1 LYTDNLNYMKAR
13 VPRRGPC
20 FSFILFDKMKIAIQ
34 GETGSFHEVAA
45 RQYFNYDEIEI
56 IPCSTFDLEL
66 NILQKGEVDFAVMAI
81 ENARSGSIL
90 YNYTLLR
97 ESGMKILG
105 EHNLR
110 IKQNLMALP
119 DQKINDIKEIR
130 SHPIALAQ
138 CMTFLNQFPDITLIE
153 SDDTA
158 GSAKQISEKHIHGVA
173 AIAASHAAEIYGLE
187 ILAAGIETYKQN
199 YTRFLVV
206 GNEEKGNTRGNKVSI
221 CFSTGHKPG
230 SLAKI
235 LVKLAEMDI
244 NLTKIQSVP
253 RLNGEWEYMFYLDL
267 ELNKNTKSDI
277 IKRILD
283 KYTSNLE
290 ILGVYFKGDM
300 LYDS

>member
-1 LYTDNLNYMKAR
+1 MYTDNIKLYEAR
-13 VPRRGPC
+13 VPKGPLL
-20 FSFILFDKMKIAIQ
+20 ILIHYREMKIAIQ
-34 GETGSFHEVAA
+34 GEKGSFHEVAA
-45 RQYFNYDEIEI
+45 RQYFKYDEIEI
-56 IPCSTFDLEL
+56 LPCSTFDLEL
-66 NILQKGEVDFAVMAI
+66 ITLKKEEVDFAVMAI

-90 YNYTLLR
+90 YNYTLIR

-119 DQKINDIKEIR
+119 DQKISDIKEIR
-130 SHPIALAQ
+130 THPIAIAQ
-138 CMTFLNQFPDITLIE
+138 CMTFLNQFPGITLIE

-158 GSAKQISEKHIHGVA
+158 GSARQISETKAKGVA
-173 AIAASHAAEIYGLE
+173 AIAPSHAAEIYGLE
-187 ILAAGIETYKQN
+187 IMASGIETYKQN

-206 GNEEKGNTRGNKVSI
+206 GSEDKGNTRGNKVSI

-230 SLAKI
+230 SLAKV
-235 LVKLAEMDI
+235 LVKLAELDI
-244 NLTKIQSVP
+244 NLSKIQSVP
-253 RLNGEWEYMFYLDL
+253 RLNGEWEYMFYVDL

-277 IKRILD
+277 IRRVLD

-300 LYDS
+300 LYES

>member
-1 LYTDNLNYMKAR
+1 LYTDNLHYMKAR
-13 VPRRGPC
+13 VPQRGPC
-20 FSFILFDKMKIAIQ
+20 CFNTSKIMKIAIQ
-34 GETGSFHEVAA
+34 GEAGCFHEVAA
-45 RQYFNYDEIEI
+45 RQYFNYDEIDI
-56 IPCSTFDLEL
+56 VPCSTFDLEL
-66 NILQKGEVDFAVMAI
+66 NILKCGEADFAVMAI

-119 DQKINDIKEIR
+119 NQKITDIKEIR
-130 SHPIALAQ
+130 THPVAIAQ
-138 CMTFLNQFPDITLIE
+138 CMAFLNQFPGITLIE

-158 GSAKQISEKHIHGVA
+158 GSARQISQTGAKGVA
-173 AIAASHAAEIYGLE
+173 AIAPSHAADIYGLE
-187 ILAAGIETYKQN
+187 IIAPGIETYKQN

-206 GNEEKGNTRGNKVSI
+206 GDEEKGNTRGNKVSI

-230 SLAKI
+230 SLAKV
-235 LVKLAEMDI
+235 LVKLAELDI
-244 NLTKIQSVP
+244 NLSKIQSVP

-267 ELNKNTKSDI
+267 ELNKNTKSEI
-277 IKRILD
+277 IKRVLD

>member
-1 LYTDNLNYMKAR
+1 
-13 VPRRGPC
+13 
-20 FSFILFDKMKIAIQ
+20 MKIAIQ

-45 RQYFNYDEIEI
+45 RQYFNYDELEI

-66 NILQKGEVDFAVMAI
+66 NTLKGGEVDFAVMAI

-119 DQKINDIKEIR
+119 NQKITDIREIR

-138 CMTFLNQFPDITLIE
+138 CMTFLNQFPGLTLIE

-158 GSAKQISEKHIHGVA
+158 GSAKQISETGVMGVA
-173 AIAASHAAEIYGLE
+173 AIGPAHAAEIYGLE
-187 ILAAGIETYKQN
+187 ILAPGIETYKQN

-206 GNEEKGNTRGNKVSI
+206 GSEDKGNTRGNKVSI

-230 SLAKI
+230 SLAKV
-235 LVKLAEMDI
+235 LVKLAELDI
-244 NLTKIQSVP
+244 NLSKIQSVP

-277 IKRILD
+277 IKRVLD

-290 ILGVYFKGDM
+290 ILGVYYKGDM

>member
-1 LYTDNLNYMKAR
+1 
-13 VPRRGPC
+13 
-20 FSFILFDKMKIAIQ
+20 MKIAIQ
-34 GETGSFHEVAA
+34 GESGCVHEVAA

-56 IPCSTFDLEL
+56 VPCSTFDLEL
-66 NILQKGEVDFAVMAI
+66 TTLKGGGAEFAVMAI

-90 YNYTLLR
+90 YNYTLIR

-119 DQKINDIKEIR
+119 GQKITDIREIR

-138 CMTFLNQFPDITLIE
+138 CMTFLNQFPGITLIE

-158 GSAKQISEKHIHGVA
+158 GSAKQINQTKAKGVA
-173 AIAASHAAEIYGLE
+173 AIASSGAAEIYGLE
-187 ILAAGIETYKQN
+187 ILAPGIETYKQN

-206 GNEEKGNTRGNKVSI
+206 GSEEKGNTRGNKVSI

-230 SLAKI
+230 SLAKV
-235 LVKLAEMDI
+235 LVKLAELEI
-244 NLTKIQSVP
+244 NLSKIQSVP

-277 IKRILD
+277 IKRVLD

>member
-1 LYTDNLNYMKAR
+1 LYTDNFNYMKAR
-13 VPRRGPC
+13 VPQRGPC
-20 FSFILFDKMKIAIQ
+20 CFNTTKNMKIAIQ

-45 RQYFNYDEIEI
+45 RQYFNFDEIEI
-56 IPCSTFDLEL
+56 VPCSTFDLEL
-66 NILQKGEVDFAVMAI
+66 NILRGGEADFAVMAI

-97 ESGMKILG
+97 ESGLKILG

-119 DQKINDIKEIR
+119 NQKITDIKEIR
-130 SHPIALAQ
+130 THPVAIAQ
-138 CMTFLNQFPDITLIE
+138 CMTFLNQFPGITLIE

-158 GSAKQISEKHIHGVA
+158 GSARQISETRAKGVG
-173 AIAASHAAEIYGLE
+173 AIAPSHAAEIYGLE
-187 ILAAGIETYKQN
+187 IIAPGIETYKQN

-206 GNEEKGNTRGNKVSI
+206 GDEEKGNTRGNKVSI

-230 SLAKI
+230 SLAKV
-235 LVKLAEMDI
+235 LVKLAELDI
-244 NLTKIQSVP
+244 NLSKIQSVP

-267 ELNKNTKSDI
+267 ELNKNTKSEI
-277 IKRILD
+277 IQRVLD

>member
-1 LYTDNLNYMKAR
+1 
-13 VPRRGPC
+13 
-20 FSFILFDKMKIAIQ
+20 MKIAIQ
-34 GETGSFHEVAA
+34 GEAGCFHEVAA

-56 IPCSTFDLEL
+56 VPCSTFDLEL
-66 NILQKGEVDFAVMAI
+66 NTLKGGEADFAVMAI

-90 YNYTLLR
+90 YNYTLIR
-97 ESGMKILG
+97 ESGLKILG

-119 DQKINDIKEIR
+119 DQKITDIREIR

-138 CMTFLNQFPDITLIE
+138 CMTFLNQFPEITLIE
-153 SDDTA
+153 SNDTA
-158 GSAKQISEKHIHGVA
+158 GSAKQISESGVRGVA
-173 AIAASHAAEIYGLE
+173 AIAPTHAAEIYKLD
-187 ILAAGIETYKQN
+187 ILAPGIETYKQN
-199 YTRFLVV
+199 YTRFLVI
-206 GNEEKGNTRGNKVSI
+206 GDEEKGNTRGNKVSI

-230 SLAKI
+230 SLAKV
-235 LVKLAEMDI
+235 LVKLAELDI
-244 NLTKIQSVP
+244 NLSKIQSVP

-277 IKRILD
+277 IRRVLD